1 MNKTSID
8 RIAKRVELSSPPARV
23 WRALTDAGEFGR
35 WFRVN
40 LDGPFAAGK
49 TTRGNITYPG
59 FEHMVVEFAVARM
72 VPERFFSYHWHPYP
86 ADPAVDYSKEPP
98 TLVEF
103 TLTRTAA
110 GTLLTVTE
118 SGFDAIP
125 ESRREEAFRMNS
137 DGWAEQLTNIQTYLA
152 EKPN

>member
-8 RIAKRVELSSPPARV
+8 RIEKRVELSVPPARV
-23 WRALTDAGEFGR
+23 WRALTDAGEFGQ

-40 LDGPFAAGK
+40 LDGPFVPGK
-49 TTRGNITYPG
+49 PTRGKLTYPG
-59 FEHMVVEFAVARM
+59 CEDWDIEVVVAKM
-72 VPERFFSYHWHPYP
+72 EPERLFSYQWHPY
-86 ADPAVDYSKEPP
+86 AFEANVDYSKERP

-103 TLTRTAA
+103 KLTKTTG

-118 SGFDAIP
+118 TGFDAIP
-125 ESRREEAFRMNS
+125 EARREEAFRMHV

-152 EKPN
+152 RSPG